1 MAITCSTLVARVG
14 FLADN
19 CADSPAGSVESKQ
32 GKQQPGVPSAPAV
45 GDGRGGKSRAEVPLT
60 SLARR
65 ASPPAPQLHRTES
78 RRCAVQL
85 AHRALGQNHD
95 GLVCAY
101 RPAFGAGAITPERAA
116 RRAGSLSSIRRG
128 LRQYTGSAI
137 SRVELRTLWPMV
149 TSATLPPPQSRR
161 TFAGRRLV
169 QASDPRRGARPI
181 QVASRVVRR

>member
-65 ASPPAPQLHRTES
+65 ASPPAPQLHGTEP
-78 RRCAVQL
+78 RGCAVQPRLPRSGKDNAL
-85 AHRALGQNHD
+85 AC
-95 GLVCAY
+95 V
-101 RPAFGAGAITPERAA
+101 AGAAFSARADSPERAA
-116 RRAGSLSSIRRG
+116 RPAGSLSSIRRG